1 MKRIFSFL
9 LAAALFVTACDKKNG
24 GTDTPPEPVN
34 SDFTIEQ
41 TALTQGSLDVKITPK
56 DNEGTYYFSVIS
68 KKEWQAKYQSDTE
81 VLAAAYKTWFENL
94 AASAGVSTEELLKN
108 ALLKGMQT
116 YQFRQLVPE
125 TEYVFFVYGVDYT
138 GTATT
143 PVTVQEFATPKVTL
157 NPNATFT
164 ITPTEI
170 GSTYFKVNI
179 SCSDPSVFFY
189 YDVLLPDIYETYC
202 DSKPENI
209 PSYMATYLSSLKS
222 ENNTYSKMS
231 MAEFISAITVEGEAE
246 YDTALSEAANSLVPE
261 MEYPVFAI
269 GIANDGTFT
278 TNATVQMVKT
288 AETPANDWELRD
300 EKVTD
305 IQYNATIYPKWDEA
319 YAVIL
324 ERKMY
329 FEGASDAEMV
339 NDLLA
344 ARGGSF
350 LNDLCITRAKV
361 EFKNLIPNEDY
372 YLFLIACTPDG
383 APKTGEKLNVKKVDV
398 KTQAAKP
405 TGAVY
410 TLNVYNVT
418 KTTAKI
424 SVSVNTEGE
433 GQTFL
438 TNFITKADL
447 ESRAASS
454 SESEALKKHMDE
466 LIDSSLES
474 WNAGHPNSKMDRKE
488 FLSRLL
494 PGESQTGASSAA
506 EISGLKE
513 GTDYYA
519 YAIGIKADGTYTT
532 EPFKKEFKTI
542 EAKQSK
548 VSVSMK
554 MVARNMDEFGGSYVG
569 QTQYNISAD
578 AMPYASAGKIYTKAF
593 TGTDEWAG
601 KSSEELVTL
610 LLKETPTL
618 PAKDAYG
625 YLVCQHIESFNGA
638 RGERFYYYAIAYD
651 SDEIPSDIVK
661 ASHLSKAEGGTSGM
675 WKDVTIEKTETI
687 EVAR

>member
-24 GTDTPPEPVN
+24 GTDTPPEPAN

-56 DNEGTYYFSVIS
+56 DNEGTYYFSVIT
-68 KKEWQAKYQSDTE
+68 KKEWQTNYQSDTE
-81 VLAAAYKTWFENL
+81 ALAAAYKTWFESL

-179 SCSDPSVFFY
+179 SCSDPSVFYY
-189 YDVLLPDIYETYC
+189 YDVLLPDVYETYC

-222 ENNTYSKMS
+222 ENNTYSKMT

-288 AETPANDWELRD
+288 AETPTNDWEIKD

-305 IQYNATIYPKWDEA
+305 IQYNATVYPKWDEA

-329 FEGASDAEMV
+329 FEGASDEEMV

-361 EFKNLIPNEDY
+361 EFTNLIPNEDY

-383 APKTGEKLNVKKVDV
+383 APKTGKKLNVKKVDV

-447 ESRAASS
+447 ESRAAASG
-454 SESEALKKHMDE
+454 ESEALKKHMDE

-578 AMPYASAGKIYTKAF
+578 ALPYASAGKIYTKAF

-618 PAKDAYG
+618 PAEDAYG

-675 WKDVTIEKTETI
+675 WKDITIEKAETI

>member
-24 GTDTPPEPVN
+24 GTDTPPEPAN

-56 DNEGTYYFSVIS
+56 DNEGTYYFSVIT
-68 KKEWQAKYQSDTE
+68 KKEWQTNYQSDTE
-81 VLAAAYKTWFENL
+81 ALAAAYKTWFESL

-179 SCSDPSVFFY
+179 SCSDPSVFYY
-189 YDVLLPDIYETYC
+189 YDVLLPDVYETYC

-222 ENNTYSKMS
+222 ENNTYSKMT

-288 AETPANDWELRD
+288 AETPTNDWEIKD

-329 FEGASDAEMV
+329 FEGASDEEMV

-361 EFKNLIPNEDY
+361 EFTNLIPNEDY

-447 ESRAASS
+447 ESRAAASG
-454 SESEALKKHMDE
+454 ESEALKKHMDE

-578 AMPYASAGKIYTKAF
+578 ALPYASAGKIYTKAF

-618 PAKDAYG
+618 PAEDAYG

-675 WKDVTIEKTETI
+675 WKDITIEKTETI

>member
-9 LAAALFVTACDKKNG
+9 LAAALFVTACDKNNG
-24 GTDTPPEPVN
+24 GTDTPPEPAN

-68 KKEWQAKYQSDTE
+68 KKEWQTNYQSDKE
-81 VLAAAYKTWFENL
+81 VLTAAYKTWFESL

-164 ITPTEI
+164 ITPTEV
-170 GSTYFKVNI
+170 GATYFKVNI
-179 SCSDPSVFFY
+179 SCSDPNVFFY
-189 YDVLLPDIYETYC
+189 YDVLLPDVYETYC
-202 DSKPENI
+202 ESKPENI
-209 PSYMATYLSSLKS
+209 PTYVASYLAALKT

-269 GIANDGTFT
+269 GIANDGSFT

-288 AETPANDWELRD
+288 AETPANDWEIKD

-329 FEGASDAEMV
+329 FEGASDTEMV

-361 EFKNLIPNEDY
+361 EFTNLIPNEDY

-447 ESRAASS
+447 ESRAAAS

-578 AMPYASAGKIYTKAF
+578 ALPYASAGKIYTKAF

-618 PAKDAYG
+618 PAEDAYG

-675 WKDVTIEKTETI
+675 WKDITIEKTETI

>member
-24 GTDTPPEPVN
+24 GTDTPPAPVN

-68 KKEWQAKYQSDTE
+68 KKEWQTNYQSDTE
-81 VLAAAYKTWFENL
+81 VLTAAYKTWFENL
-94 AASAGVSTEELLKN
+94 AASAGVSTEELLKD

-179 SCSDPSVFFY
+179 SCSDPSVFYY
-189 YDVLLPDIYETYC
+189 YDVILPDVYETYC

-209 PSYMATYLSSLKS
+209 PTYVANYLAALKT

-288 AETPANDWELRD
+288 AETLPNDWILTD
-300 EKVTD
+300 EKTTD
-305 IQYNATIYPKWDEA
+305 IQYNATIAPKWDEA

-329 FEGASDAEMV
+329 FEGASDEEMV

-350 LNDLCITRAKV
+350 LDDLCITRAKV
-361 EFKNLIPNEDY
+361 EFKNLIPDEDY

-383 APKTGEKLNVKKVDV
+383 APKTGKKLNVKKVDV
-398 KTQAAKP
+398 KTETAKP

-410 TLNVYNVT
+410 TLNVYNVS

-438 TNFITKADL
+438 TNYITKADL
-447 ESRAASS
+447 ESRTAASS
-454 SESEALKKHMDE
+454 ESDALKKHMDE
-466 LIDSSLES
+466 FIDSSLET
-474 WNAGHPNSKMDRKE
+474 WNSGHPNAKMDRKE

-506 EISGLKE
+506 EISGLTE

-519 YAIGIKADGTYTT
+519 YVIGIKADGTYTT
-532 EPFKKEFKTI
+532 EPFKKEFTTI
-542 EAKQSK
+542 ADKKSK
-548 VSVSMK
+548 ITLKPGLSSWRFESVFPGINNYQFDILATPVKDSEK
-554 MVARNMDEFGGSYVG
+554 LY
-569 QTQYNISAD
+569 
-578 AMPYASAGKIYTKAF
+578 GKYF
-593 TGTDEWAG
+593 EDTDEWAG
-601 KSSEELVTL
+601 KTSAEILEL
-610 LLKETPTL
+610 LLKESPYAGDRWMS
-618 PAKDAYG
+618 PNRVAYG
-625 YLVCQHIESFNGA
+625 KMMYVYCIG
-638 RGERFYYYAIAYD
+638 YD
-651 SDEIPSDIVK
+651 VDGIPTDIVK
-661 ASHLSKAEGGTSGM
+661 LTHQSKNTEGTEGTGIA
-675 WKDVTIEKTETI
+675 KEVPIDKTETI
-687 EVAR
+687 AVAR

>member
-9 LAAALFVTACDKKNG
+9 LAAALFVTACDKNNG
-24 GTDTPPEPVN
+24 GTDTPPEPAN

-68 KKEWQAKYQSDTE
+68 KKEWQTNYQSDTE
-81 VLAAAYKTWFENL
+81 ALAAAYKTWFESL

-164 ITPTEI
+164 ITPTEV
-170 GSTYFKVNI
+170 GATYFKVSI

-189 YDVLLPDIYETYC
+189 YDVLLPDVYETYC

-209 PSYMATYLSSLKS
+209 PTYVASYLEALKT

-269 GIANDGTFT
+269 GIANDGSFT

-288 AETPANDWELRD
+288 AETPTNDWEIKD

-350 LNDLCITRAKV
+350 LEDLCITRAKV
-361 EFKNLIPNEDY
+361 EFTNLIPNEDY

-383 APKTGEKLNVKKVDV
+383 APKTGEKLNIKKVDV
-398 KTQAAKP
+398 KTETAKP

-410 TLNVYNVT
+410 TLNVFNVS

-438 TNFITKADL
+438 TNYITKADL

-494 PGESQTGASSAA
+494 PGESQTGSGSSA
-506 EISGLKE
+506 EISGLTE

-519 YAIGIKADGTYTT
+519 YVIGIKADGTYTT
-532 EPFKKEFKTI
+532 EPFKKEFTTI
-542 EAKQSK
+542 ADKKSK
-548 VSVSMK
+548 ISISTEMSGTSYESM
-554 MVARNMDEFGGSYVG
+554 
-569 QTQYNISAD
+569 I
-578 AMPYASAGKIYTKAF
+578 PGKITYTIYTFADPKADSQKVYGKKF
-593 TGTDEWAG
+593 QDTDEWAG
-601 KSSEELVTL
+601 KSSEEIIAELCKDENKGENSSEWRTFVNWTEPGVKFYVYSIGFDKDGVMTDIIKCSHTGKESECGKEYHFENVTF
-610 LLKETPTL
+610 
-618 PAKDAYG
+618 D
-625 YLVCQHIESFNGA
+625 
-638 RGERFYYYAIAYD
+638 
-651 SDEIPSDIVK
+651 
-661 ASHLSKAEGGTSGM
+661 
-675 WKDVTIEKTETI
+675 KTETI

>member
-9 LAAALFVTACDKKNG
+9 LAAALFVTACDKNNG
-24 GTDTPPEPVN
+24 GTDTPPEPAN

-56 DNEGTYYFSVIS
+56 DNEGTYYFSVIT
-68 KKEWQAKYQSDTE
+68 KKEWQTNYQSDTE
-81 VLAAAYKTWFENL
+81 VLAAAYKTWFESL

-138 GTATT
+138 GAATT

-179 SCSDPSVFFY
+179 SCSDPSVFYY
-189 YDVLLPDIYETYC
+189 YDVLLPDVYETYC

-222 ENNTYSKMS
+222 ENNTYSKMT

-288 AETPANDWELRD
+288 AETPTNDWEIKD

-350 LNDLCITRAKV
+350 LEDLCITRAKV
-361 EFKNLIPNEDY
+361 EFTNLIPNEDY

-383 APKTGEKLNVKKVDV
+383 APKTGEKLNIKKVDV
-398 KTQAAKP
+398 KTEAAKP

-447 ESRAASS
+447 ESRAAAS

-532 EPFKKEFKTI
+532 ESFKKEFKTI

-578 AMPYASAGKIYTKAF
+578 ALPYASAGKIYTKAF

-618 PAKDAYG
+618 PAEDAYG

-675 WKDVTIEKTETI
+675 WKDITIEKTETI

>member
-24 GTDTPPEPVN
+24 GTDTPPEPAN

-56 DNEGTYYFSVIS
+56 DNEGTYYFSVIT
-68 KKEWQAKYQSDTE
+68 KKEWQTNYQSDTE
-81 VLAAAYKTWFENL
+81 ALAAAYKTWFESL

-179 SCSDPSVFFY
+179 SCSDPSVFYY
-189 YDVLLPDIYETYC
+189 YDVLLPDVYETYC

-222 ENNTYSKMS
+222 ENNTYSKMT

-288 AETPANDWELRD
+288 AETPANDWEIKD

-350 LNDLCITRAKV
+350 LEDLCITRAKV
-361 EFKNLIPNEDY
+361 EFTNLIPNEDY

-398 KTQAAKP
+398 KTETAKP

-410 TLNVYNVT
+410 TLNVFNVS
-418 KTTAKI
+418 KTTAKV

-438 TNFITKADL
+438 TNIITKADL
-447 ESRAASS
+447 ESRAAAS

-494 PGESQTGASSAA
+494 PGESQTGSGSSA
-506 EISGLKE
+506 EISGLTE

-519 YAIGIKADGTYTT
+519 YVIGIKADGTYTT
-532 EPFKKEFKTI
+532 EPFKK
-542 EAKQSK
+542 
-548 VSVSMK
+548 
-554 MVARNMDEFGGSYVG
+554 
-569 QTQYNISAD
+569 
-578 AMPYASAGKIYTKAF
+578 
-593 TGTDEWAG
+593 
-601 KSSEELVTL
+601 
-610 LLKETPTL
+610 
-618 PAKDAYG
+618 
-625 YLVCQHIESFNGA
+625 
-638 RGERFYYYAIAYD
+638 
-651 SDEIPSDIVK
+651 
-661 ASHLSKAEGGTSGM
+661 
-675 WKDVTIEKTETI
+675 
-687 EVAR
+687 

>member
-9 LAAALFVTACDKKNG
+9 LAAALFVTACDKNNG
-24 GTDTPPEPVN
+24 GTDTPPEPAN

-56 DNEGTYYFSVIS
+56 DNEGTYYFSVIT
-68 KKEWQAKYQSDTE
+68 KKEWQTNYQSDTE
-81 VLAAAYKTWFENL
+81 ALAAAYKTWFESL

-164 ITPTEI
+164 ITPTEV
-170 GSTYFKVNI
+170 GATYFKVNI

-189 YDVLLPDIYETYC
+189 YDVLLPDVYETYC
-202 DSKPENI
+202 ESKPENI
-209 PSYMATYLSSLKS
+209 PTYVASYLEALKT

-269 GIANDGTFT
+269 GIANDGSFT

-288 AETPANDWELRD
+288 AETPTNDWEIKD

-350 LNDLCITRAKV
+350 LEDLCITRAKV
-361 EFKNLIPNEDY
+361 EFTNLIPNEDY

-447 ESRAASS
+447 ESRAAASG
-454 SESEALKKHMDE
+454 ESEALKKHMDE

-578 AMPYASAGKIYTKAF
+578 ALPYASAGKIYTKAF

-618 PAKDAYG
+618 PAEDAYG

-675 WKDVTIEKTETI
+675 WKDITIEKTETI

>member
-68 KKEWQAKYQSDTE
+68 KKEWQANYQSDTE
-81 VLAAAYKTWFENL
+81 VLTAAYKTWFENL
-94 AASAGVSTEELLKN
+94 AASAGVSTEELLKD

-116 YQFRQLVPE
+116 YQFRQLIPE

-179 SCSDPSVFFY
+179 SCSDPSVFYY
-189 YDVLLPDIYETYC
+189 YDVILPDVYETYC

-209 PSYMATYLSSLKS
+209 PTYVANYLAALKT

-288 AETPANDWELRD
+288 AETLPNDWILTD
-300 EKVTD
+300 EKTTD
-305 IQYNATIYPKWDEA
+305 IQYNATIVPKWDEA

-329 FEGASDAEMV
+329 FEGASDEEMV

-383 APKTGEKLNVKKVDV
+383 APKTGKKLNVKKVDV
-398 KTQAAKP
+398 KTETAKP

-410 TLNVYNVT
+410 TLNVYNVS

-466 LIDSSLES
+466 FIDSSLET
-474 WNAGHPNSKMDRKE
+474 WNSGHPNSKMDRKE

-506 EISGLKE
+506 EISGLTE

-519 YAIGIKADGTYTT
+519 YVIGIKADGTYTT
-532 EPFKKEFKTI
+532 EPFKKEFTTI
-542 EAKQSK
+542 ADKKSK
-548 VSVSMK
+548 ITLKPGLSSWRWEEHFPGVNNYQFDILATPGNDSEK
-554 MVARNMDEFGGSYVG
+554 LY
-569 QTQYNISAD
+569 
-578 AMPYASAGKIYTKAF
+578 GKYF
-593 TGTDEWAG
+593 EDTDEWAG
-601 KSSEELVTL
+601 KTSAEILEL
-610 LLKETPTL
+610 LLKESPYAGDRWYS
-618 PAKDAYG
+618 PNKVAYG
-625 YLVCQHIESFNGA
+625 KMMYVYCIG
-638 RGERFYYYAIAYD
+638 YD
-651 SDEIPSDIVK
+651 VDGIPTDIVK
-661 ASHLSKAEGGTSGM
+661 LTHQSKNTEGSEGSGM
-675 WKDVTIEKTETI
+675 AKTIPIDKTETI
-687 EVAR
+687 AVAR

>member
-9 LAAALFVTACDKKNG
+9 LAAALFVTACDKNNG

-179 SCSDPSVFFY
+179 SCSDPSVFYY

-288 AETPANDWELRD
+288 AETLPNDWILTD
-300 EKVTD
+300 EKTTD
-305 IQYNATIYPKWDEA
+305 IQYNATIAPKWDEA

-329 FEGASDAEMV
+329 FEGASDEEMV

-383 APKTGEKLNVKKVDV
+383 APKTGKKLNVKKVDV
-398 KTQAAKP
+398 KTETAKP

>member
-24 GTDTPPEPVN
+24 GTDTPPEPAN

-56 DNEGTYYFSVIS
+56 DNEGTYYFSVIT
-68 KKEWQAKYQSDTE
+68 KKEWQTNYQSDTD
-81 VLAAAYKTWFENL
+81 VLTAAYKTWFESL

-164 ITPTEI
+164 ITPTEV
-170 GSTYFKVNI
+170 GATYFKVNI

-189 YDVLLPDIYETYC
+189 YDVLLPDVYETYC
-202 DSKPENI
+202 ESKPENI
-209 PSYMATYLSSLKS
+209 PTYVASYLAALKT

-269 GIANDGTFT
+269 GIANDGSFT

-288 AETPANDWELRD
+288 AETPTNDWEIKD

-350 LNDLCITRAKV
+350 LEDLCITRAKV
-361 EFKNLIPNEDY
+361 EFTNLIPNEGY

-578 AMPYASAGKIYTKAF
+578 ALPYASAGKIYTKAF

-618 PAKDAYG
+618 PAEDAYG

-675 WKDVTIEKTETI
+675 WKDITIEKTETI

>member
-81 VLAAAYKTWFENL
+81 VLTAAYKTWFENL

-179 SCSDPSVFFY
+179 SCSDPSVFYY

-288 AETPANDWELRD
+288 AETLPNDWILTD
-300 EKVTD
+300 EKTTD
-305 IQYNATIYPKWDEA
+305 IQYNATIAPKWDEA

-329 FEGASDAEMV
+329 FEGASDEEMV

-383 APKTGEKLNVKKVDV
+383 APKTGKKLNVKKVDV
-398 KTQAAKP
+398 KTETAKP

-506 EISGLKE
+506 EISGLTE

-519 YAIGIKADGTYTT
+519 YVIGIKADGTYTT

-618 PAKDAYG
+618 PAEDAYG

>member
-9 LAAALFVTACDKKNG
+9 LAAALFVTACDKNNG

-179 SCSDPSVFFY
+179 SCSDPSVFYY
-189 YDVLLPDIYETYC
+189 YDVLLPDVYETYC

-222 ENNTYSKMS
+222 ENNTYSKMT

-288 AETPANDWELRD
+288 AETLPNDWILTD
-300 EKVTD
+300 EKTTD
-305 IQYNATIYPKWDEA
+305 IQYNATIAPKWDEA

-329 FEGASDAEMV
+329 FEGESDEEMV

-361 EFKNLIPNEDY
+361 EFTNLIPNEDY

-447 ESRAASS
+447 ESRAAAS

-578 AMPYASAGKIYTKAF
+578 ALPYASAGKIYTKAF

-618 PAKDAYG
+618 PAEDAYG

-675 WKDVTIEKTETI
+675 WKDITIEKTETI

>member
-9 LAAALFVTACDKKNG
+9 LAAALFVTACDKNNG

-116 YQFRQLVPE
+116 YQFRQLIPE

-179 SCSDPSVFFY
+179 SCSDPSVFYY
-189 YDVLLPDIYETYC
+189 YDVLLPDVYETYC

-288 AETPANDWELRD
+288 AETLPNDWILTD
-300 EKVTD
+300 EKTTD
-305 IQYNATIYPKWDEA
+305 IQYNATIVPKWDEA

-329 FEGASDAEMV
+329 FEGASDEEMV

-361 EFKNLIPNEDY
+361 EFKNLIPDEDY

-383 APKTGEKLNVKKVDV
+383 APKTGKKLNVKKVDV

>member
-24 GTDTPPEPVN
+24 GTDTPPAPVN

-68 KKEWQAKYQSDTE
+68 KKEWQTNYQSDTE
-81 VLAAAYKTWFENL
+81 VLTAAYKTWFENL
-94 AASAGVSTEELLKN
+94 AASAGVSTEELLKD

-116 YQFRQLVPE
+116 YQFRQLIPE

-179 SCSDPSVFFY
+179 SCSDPSVFYY
-189 YDVLLPDIYETYC
+189 YDVLLPDVYETYC

-288 AETPANDWELRD
+288 AETLPNDWILTD
-300 EKVTD
+300 EKTTD
-305 IQYNATIYPKWDEA
+305 IQYNATIVPKWDEA

-329 FEGASDAEMV
+329 FEGASDEEMV

-361 EFKNLIPNEDY
+361 EFKNLIPDEDY

-383 APKTGEKLNVKKVDV
+383 APKTGKKLNVKKVDV
-398 KTQAAKP
+398 KTEVAKP

-410 TLNVYNVT
+410 TLNVYNVS

-424 SVSVNTEGE
+424 SVSVNTAGE

-438 TNFITKADL
+438 TNYITKADL
-447 ESRAASS
+447 ESRTAAS
-454 SESEALKKHMDE
+454 SESEALKNHMDE
-466 LIDSSLES
+466 LIDSSLET

-494 PGESQTGASSAA
+494 PGESQTGASSSA

-578 AMPYASAGKIYTKAF
+578 ALPYASAGKIYTKAF

-618 PAKDAYG
+618 PAEDAYG

-675 WKDVTIEKTETI
+675 WKDITIEKTETI